1 MARLEEESNQRSA
14 ISVDRDD
21 AVLAL
26 QVYTSTLTLVSG
38 LSEDHSRYHNSEKK
52 VKIWKIKTEWSLKR
66 PLNSVSNISPRQR
79 GSQIE
84 KY

>member
-26 QVYTSTLTLVSG
+26 QVCSSTLTLVSG
-38 LSEDHSRYHNSEKK
+38 LSEHHSRYQNSEKK
-52 VKIWKIKTEWSLKR
+52 SKYGKFR
-66 PLNSVSNISPRQR
+66 LNGV
-79 GSQIE
+79 
-84 KY
+84 

>member
-38 LSEDHSRYHNSEKK
+38 LSEDHSRYQNSEKK
-52 VKIWKIKTEWSLKR
+52 
-66 PLNSVSNISPRQR
+66 
-79 GSQIE
+79 SQNME
-84 KY
+84 N

>member
-26 QVYTSTLTLVSG
+26 QVCSSTLTLASG
-38 LSEDHSRYHNSEKK
+38 LSEDHSRYQNSEKK
-52 VKIWKIKTEWSLKR
+52 VKIWKI
-66 PLNSVSNISPRQR
+66 
-79 GSQIE
+79 
-84 KY
+84 